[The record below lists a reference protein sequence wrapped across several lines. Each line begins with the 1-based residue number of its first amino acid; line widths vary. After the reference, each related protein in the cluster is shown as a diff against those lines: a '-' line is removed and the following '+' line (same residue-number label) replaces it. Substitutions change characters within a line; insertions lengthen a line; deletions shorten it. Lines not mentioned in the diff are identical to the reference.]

1 MRSLTN
7 RQEQILE
14 WIKRFIQVYGIPPT
28 RVELAHGVGLK
39 DASCVGPH
47 LQTLAEGGWI
57 QLFPGKNRGIR
68 VLDQLLP
75 LVRPLAEVAAGTP
88 ILSEAHIVERVPAV
102 IANRFRPRPDY
113 LLTVRGDSMNR
124 TGLDDGDIVAIH
136 KTNEA
141 RNGQVVV
148 ARFGDEVTL
157 KRYWKVNERHV
168 ELRPES
174 HNPEHQVMKLDPA
187 MHILEIDGVAVG
199 ALIGE
204 IRDSQSAYP
213 PEEVEQVEVPEFLR
227 NVIENSERP
236 GTER

>member
-1 MRSLTN
+1 MGRIVGRLRTVARKVLSHNDLWKLK
-7 RQEQILE
+7 QIH
-14 WIKRFIQVYGIPPT
+14 GIPPT

-47 LQTLAEGGWI
+47 LRTLDEGSWI
-57 QLFPGKNRGIR
+57 RLLPGKTRGIR

-75 LVRPLAEVAAGTP
+75 IVRPLAEVAAGTP

-113 LLTVRGDSMNR
+113 LLTVRGDSMDR
-124 TGLDDGDIVAIH
+124 TGLQDGDMVAIH

-157 KRYWKVNERHV
+157 KRYWKFDDRHI

-174 HNPEHQVMKLDPA
+174 HNPEHEVMKLDPA
-187 MHILEIDGVAVG
+187 RHILEIDGVAVG

-204 IRDSQSAYP
+204 IRDSRSAYA
-213 PEEVEQVEVPEFLR
+213 PE
-227 NVIENSERP
+227 
-236 GTER
+236 

>member
-7 RQEQILE
+7 RQQQILE
-14 WIKRFIQVYGIPPT
+14 WIKRFIQECGIPPT
-28 RVELAHGVGLK
+28 RAELAHGVGLK

-57 QLFPGKNRGIR
+57 QLLPGKNRGIR

-88 ILSEAHIVERVPAV
+88 ILSEAHIVERIPAI

-113 LLTVRGDSMNR
+113 LLTVRGDSMDR
-124 TGLDDGDIVAIH
+124 TGLQEGDIVAIR

-174 HNPEHQVMKLDPA
+174 HNPEHKVMKLDPA
-187 MHILEIDGVAVG
+187 KHILEIDGVAVG

-204 IRDSQSAYP
+204 IRDSRFAYS
-213 PEEVEQVEVPEFLR
+213 PEEDERLELPAFLTDK
-227 NVIENSERP
+227 SEP
-236 GTER
+236 

>member
-14 WIKRFIQVYGIPPT
+14 WIKRFVQVYGIPPT

-47 LQTLAEGGWI
+47 LQTLADGGWI

-88 ILSEAHIVERVPAV
+88 ILSESHIVERVPAV

-124 TGLDDGDIVAIH
+124 TGLHDGDIVAIH

-157 KRYWKVNERHV
+157 KRYWKVDERHV

-227 NVIENSERP
+227 NVFENSERP

>member
-14 WIKRFIQVYGIPPT
+14 WIKRFIQVNGIPPT
-28 RVELAHGVGLK
+28 RLELAQGVGLK

-68 VLDQLLP
+68 VPDQLLP

-157 KRYWKVNERHV
+157 KRYWKVDERHV

-204 IRDSQSAYP
+204 IRDSRSTFP
-213 PEEVEQVEVPEFLR
+213 PEDNEQLEVPEFLR
-227 NVIENSERP
+227 DAMENREQP
-236 GTER
+236 ETEG

>member
-14 WIKRFIQVYGIPPT
+14 WIKRFIQFYGIPPT

-47 LQTLAEGGWI
+47 LQTLAERGWI

-113 LLTVRGDSMNR
+113 LLMVRGDSMNR

-157 KRYWKVNERHV
+157 KRYWKVDERHV

-213 PEEVEQVEVPEFLR
+213 PEADEQVEVPEFLR